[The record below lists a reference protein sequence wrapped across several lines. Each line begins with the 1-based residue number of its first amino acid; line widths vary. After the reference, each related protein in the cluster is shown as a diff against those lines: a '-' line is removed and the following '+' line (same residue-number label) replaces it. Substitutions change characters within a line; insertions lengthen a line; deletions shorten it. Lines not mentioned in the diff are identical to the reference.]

1 MKDPVFSKEDAYN
14 VLDLKQSY
22 ERSCQKGL
30 QMMKLAEKYN
40 ITKEEEI
47 QTLERYIKFYHV
59 YSCSDLI

>member
-1 MKDPVFSKEDAYN
+1 MSLFAESLLVKDPVFSKEDAY

-30 QMMKLAEKYN
+30 QLLKLAEKYN

-47 QTLERYIKFYHV
+47 QTLERYIYYVH
-59 YSCSDLI
+59 